1 MVEIK
6 SKLLSSMHL
15 DRSYSLFT
23 VKNAAVLL
31 ELFNLL
37 DVHEIGQLNDIQF
50 TSFLKTVTAFSHD
63 SVERVFKMVD
73 NGNGQI
79 TWENFYLVC
88 AILISLKDR
97 TEKQFLFRHSKI
109 VFGLMDEDG
118 GGTISAEEFKRYGFL
133 FNLNDQSIG
142 ELFQEFDVSG
152 DDELDYKEFRMF
164 AMACIDKQRELEQQQ
179 EEKDG
184 EKSSCIIL

>member
-1 MVEIK
+1 
-6 SKLLSSMHL
+6 MHL

-37 DVHEIGQLNDIQF
+37 DVHEIGQLNDIQARENCQR
-50 TSFLKTVTAFSHD
+50 TVTAFSHD

-73 NGNGQI
+73 NGNGQESYHI
-79 TWENFYLVC
+79 NSTINKSEF
-88 AILISLKDR
+88 S
-97 TEKQFLFRHSKI
+97 RHSKI

-118 GGTISAEEFKRYGFL
+118 GGTISAEEFKRHYSRYGFL

-164 AMACIDKQRELEQQQ
+164 AMACIGSLNISIRF
-179 EEKDG
+179 
-184 EKSSCIIL
+184 